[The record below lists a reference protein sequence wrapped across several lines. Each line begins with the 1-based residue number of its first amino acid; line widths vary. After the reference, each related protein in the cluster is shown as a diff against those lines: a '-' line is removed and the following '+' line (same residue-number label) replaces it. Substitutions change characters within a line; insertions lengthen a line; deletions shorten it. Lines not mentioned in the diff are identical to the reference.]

1 MFRIELLPRSFACV
15 LIKRWRTIIAT
26 TIAGS
31 VISVLVICLLPRMYK
46 ADALIMLEGHGFSER
61 YVASSTNVDA
71 QENVAAII
79 QDVLSATRLQQVIDE
94 CGLYKDKRDKVP
106 QDEIIKSLRDDIS
119 LVLEKT
125 GPQERVIAFR
135 VGYHAADPFLA
146 AQVVSRVAHLF
157 IEENVRIR
165 STQASQTAD
174 FIDSQLRDASNALGD
189 LETKLSQFK
198 RKHNGSLPEQAGV
211 LSSTLGRLQSE
222 LQGTQDALNRTQ
234 QHRLALEGTMSIL
247 QARAIRPFTDGE
259 RDSSH
264 SEAISAEVQ
273 DLRLQIA
280 HANEEMTKQNAER
293 DRILRLMDGYQS
305 RLEQVALLELEM
317 APLNREYE
325 MAKGNYKSLLEKKA
339 SALMASDMEKRTDRN
354 GFTIIDLPRVP
365 KVPSGPPRRLFATIG
380 VLLSG
385 CLGVVIAILADKRKN
400 VILGEWELGTDVNI
414 LGRIPSLPASEGS
427 MHQTDRILSIW
438 TSKTCD
444 ERS

>member
-1 MFRIELLPRSFACV
+1 M
-15 LIKRWRTIIAT
+15 AT

-31 VISVLVICLLPRMYK
+31 AISVFVVSLLPRMYK
-46 ADALIMLEGHGFSER
+46 ADALIMLEGQGFSER
-61 YVASSTNVDA
+61 YVASTAIMDP

-94 CGLYKDKRDKVP
+94 CGLYKDKRDKLP

-119 LVLEKT
+119 LVLEKA
-125 GPQERVIAFR
+125 GPQEHVIAFR
-135 VGYHAADPFLA
+135 VGYRAADPSLA
-146 AQVVSRVAHLF
+146 AQVASRVAHLF

-165 STQASQTAD
+165 STQANQTTE
-174 FIDSQLRDASNALGD
+174 FIDSQVRNASNALVD
-189 LETKLSQFK
+189 LETKLSLFK
-198 RKHNGSLPEQAGV
+198 RRHNGSLPEQAGV
-211 LSSTLGRLQSE
+211 LSATLGRLQAE
-222 LQGTQDALNRTQ
+222 LQGTQDALNRMQ
-234 QHRLALEGTMSIL
+234 QQRLTLEGTMGIL
-247 QARAIRPFTDGE
+247 QARATRPTDGE

-264 SEAISAEVQ
+264 TEAISAEVR

-280 HANEEMTKQNAER
+280 DANEEMAKQNAER

-325 MAKGNYKSLLEKKA
+325 MAKGNYRSLLEKKA
-339 SALMASDMEKRTDRN
+339 SAEMASDMERKTDRN
-354 GFTIIDLPRVP
+354 GFTIIDVPRVP

-380 VLLSG
+380 LLLSG

-414 LGRIPSLPASEGS
+414 LGRIPSLPASKGS
-427 MHQTDRILSIW
+427 KHQSDSLLSIW
-438 TSKTCD
+438 T
-444 ERS
+444 